1 MSDDASNQ
9 ARQEIAFCEQVLAKG
24 GASVLTETLK
34 GIDQPEGWTKYPL
47 GEVFDPATGAHWFYH
62 SHSTIPGEHGHFHTF
77 LRPNGPKGPIHHLVA
92 IGVDPHGRALRLF
105 TVNQWVVDDDW
116 LGAQNTI
123 ALVERFDVHMPQPNY
138 LVNRWL
144 TGTIVAHGSTIAALI
159 YERDQV
165 LASHAPSKGGDARQD
180 RALEVTSQHRLL

>member
-1 MSDDASNQ
+1 MTDDASAL

-24 GASVLTETLK
+24 GASVLSETLK
-34 GIDQPEGWTKYPL
+34 GIDRPESWTKYPL

-77 LRPNGPKGPIHHLVA
+77 LRPNGPDGPIHHLVA
-92 IGVDPHGRALRLF
+92 IGVDPQGRALRLF

-116 LGAQNTI
+116 LDAQSTI

-144 TGTIVAHGSTIAALI
+144 TGMIVAHGSIIAALI
-159 YERDQV
+159 QERDIV
-165 LASHAPSKGGDARQD
+165 LASHTPSDSDDARAD
-180 RALEVTSQHRLL
+180 RALEVTSQHTLL